1 MCGIFSFLSSSS
13 IDPKLYS
20 QLFNAALTVRPRG
33 PEYTN
38 SILTDYSYTA
48 FHRLAIN
55 GLSMNKSQPYHY
67 SNFNKLGK
75 VDETGIWTLMC
86 NGEIYTAPELCQK
99 YLKEEFPNGF
109 QSGMSDVEVIFP
121 LFKKFNFDFRRLN
134 LALEGCEYALL
145 MYYTDSKG
153 VVKKCFA
160 STDYLSIRPLFYY
173 FNSDDNHFI
182 CSSTLEGLTSLK
194 DIIDLTEIK
203 RLPGGHIV
211 EIEFPTNLNSSEE
224 HSNFSSFSLIDY
236 KPEIQRLQLDIG
248 SIQEKIVETLSS
260 SVKDRLLSDRPIAA
274 LLSGGLDSSLTA
286 SLVAKFIYPQKL
298 NTFSIGLSKDS
309 PDCKYAR
316 MVAAHIGSNHH
327 EIIVSE
333 QEALSVIPEVI
344 RVIGSYDITTVRASV
359 WQYLLCKYISEN
371 TDYKVVVAGECS
383 DEMLGYVYFR
393 MAPDAESFQK
403 ETEKL
408 LREIHLYDGLRADR
422 CISHFGLEGRFPFSD
437 SRFVQLVLSIDPK
450 WKMHSEERME
460 KAILRQSFAE
470 LMPTLLPSEVLWR
483 RKVAMSDGTSLLKR
497 SWSDI
502 VKEYIH
508 NIQCNSS
515 TAIKLKT
522 DVIQC
527 PSISEESEYYRAVW
541 QSYYDEKA
549 SHILEHF
556 WLPNQEW
563 FAESVMDPSARTLK
577 IYKDVEK

>member
-1 MCGIFSFLSSSS
+1 MCGIFSFLSSLK
-13 IDPKLYS
+13 IDVKLYS
-20 QLFNAALTVRPRG
+20 QLFNAGMTVRPRG

-55 GLSMNKSQPYHY
+55 GLSMNKGQPYNY
-67 SNFNKLGK
+67 SDSNEVG
-75 VDETGIWTLMC
+75 ETGVWTLMC
-86 NGEIYTAPELCQK
+86 NGEIYTAPNLCKK

-109 QSGMSDVEVIFP
+109 ESGMSDVEVIFP
-121 LFKKFNFDFRRLN
+121 LFKKFNFDFNKLN
-134 LALEGCEYALL
+134 LALEGCEYAILI
-145 MYYTDSKG
+145 YYTDSKG

-173 FNSDDNHFI
+173 FNSECNQFV

-194 DIIDLTEIK
+194 DTIDLTQIK

-211 EIEFPTNLNSSEE
+211 EIEFPTNTESGT
-224 HSNFSSFSLIDY
+224 FSSFSLIDY

-248 SIQEKIVETLSS
+248 SIQEKIVETLSL

-298 NTFSIGLSKDS
+298 NTFSIGLSSDS

-393 MAPDAESFQK
+393 MAPDAKSFQK

-422 CISHFGLEGRFPFSD
+422 CISHFGLECRFPFSD

-508 NIQCNSS
+508 NIQCNPE
-515 TAIKLKT
+515 TEIKLKSEVT
-522 DVIQC
+522 KCV
-527 PSISEESEYYRAVW
+527 PISEESEYYRAVW

>member
-1 MCGIFSFLSSSS
+1 MCGIFSFLSSSK
-13 IDPKLYS
+13 IDIKYYS

-67 SNFNKLGK
+67 SNE
-75 VDETGIWTLMC
+75 VGIWTVLC
-86 NGEIYTAPELCQK
+86 NGEIYTAPELCSK

-109 QSGMSDVEVIFP
+109 ETGMSDVEIIFP
-121 LFKKFNFDFRRLN
+121 LFKKFDFDFKRLN
-134 LALEGCEYALL
+134 LALEGCEYAIL

-153 VVKKCFA
+153 VVKKCFV

-173 FNSDDNHFI
+173 FSEVNFV

-194 DIIDLTEIK
+194 DTIDLTQIK

-211 EIEFPTNLNSSEE
+211 EIEFPTNLNSSTE
-224 HSNFSSFSLIDY
+224 SGNFSSFSLIDY

-248 SIQEKIVETLSS
+248 SIQEKIVETLCE

-298 NTFSIGLSKDS
+298 NTFSIGLSSDS

-316 MVAAHIGSNHH
+316 MVAVHIGSNHH

-344 RVIGSYDITTVRASV
+344 KVIGSYDITTVRASV
-359 WQYLLCKYISEN
+359 WQYLLCKYISTN

-393 MAPDAESFQK
+393 MAPNAESFQK

-450 WKMHSEERME
+450 WKMHSDERME

-508 NIQCNSS
+508 DIQSNSKS
-515 TAIKLKT
+515 AVKLQTK
-522 DVIQC
+522 VERC
-527 PSISEESEYYRAVW
+527 VPISEESEYYRAVW
-541 QSYYDEKA
+541 QSYYDERA

-563 FAESVMDPSARTLK
+563 FTESVMDPSARTLK
-577 IYKDVEK
+577 IYTGVEK